1 MAAGERHRSL
11 ATTDCIAEAGREIR
25 QLRKLLFLSLVVN
38 VALSG
43 AIIIAIVLK

>member
-1 MAAGERHRSL
+1 MAVGERHGSL
-11 ATTDCIAEAGREIR
+11 VTDCIAEAGREIR
-25 QLRKLLFLSLVVN
+25 QLRKLLFLSLMAN

>member
-1 MAAGERHRSL
+1 MAAGEKHGNL
-11 ATTDCIAEAGREIR
+11 ATDCIAEAEREIR